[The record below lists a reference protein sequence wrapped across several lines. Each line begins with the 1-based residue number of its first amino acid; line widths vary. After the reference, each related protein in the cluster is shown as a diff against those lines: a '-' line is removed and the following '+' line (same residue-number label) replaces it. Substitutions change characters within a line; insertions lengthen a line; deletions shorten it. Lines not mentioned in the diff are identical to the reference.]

1 MARNKGTF
9 QFAAN
14 FEVRAAEALDP
25 RVVVSTKSEL
35 INKETWPSDG
45 DTLYLYEGLI
55 VAVADEGKVYMLTS
69 VANALAADYSAW
81 KEIGESTTI
90 DIVNNLTSDRTD
102 AALSAAQGKALAA
115 SISAIKVPGYN
126 MVRLDEATAGYSA
139 SYQLQKDGVGVGAV
153 IDIPKDLVVSSGSVK
168 EVTSANTPYE
178 GASVGDLYI
187 ELVLANTTSEPIYIP
202 ANSLVDTYT
211 GSDYISVNGSV
222 ISLNYSSVLSQI
234 KTDLGITD
242 INLSELKANINKL
255 TEDVTANTTA
265 ISNLTTEISNKA
277 DKSDIQSLNT
287 LIANIKV
294 KDVDTSA
301 IGGIALTLSDEG
313 VLGINANITTSDIT
327 LSEAIGDNAK
337 GASLQATLSNLNT
350 KITSAISGGLT
361 NITVGNG
368 LEVTDVE
375 NNSQKIS
382 LKIRENSSISVDETG
397 LYLNWI
403 EEN

>member
-55 VAVADEGKVYMLTS
+55 VAVADEGKAYMLTS

-81 KEIGESTTI
+81 KEISESTII

-115 SISAIKVPGYN
+115 SISAIKVPGYT
-126 MVRLDEATAGYSA
+126 MAKLDSATEGYSA
-139 SYQLQKDGVGVGAV
+139 SYQLQKDGQGIGAV
-153 IDIPKDLVVSSGSVK
+153 INIPRDLVVSAGSVK
-168 EVTSANTPYE
+168 EVTAENNPYS
-178 GASVGDLYI
+178 GAKVGDLYI
-187 ELVLANTTSEPIYIP
+187 ELVLANNAADPIYIP
-202 ANSLVDTYT
+202 VNKLVDTYT
-211 GSDYISVNGSV
+211 SSDYITVADSV
-222 ISLNYSSVLSQI
+222 ISLNYSSVLNQV
-234 KTDLGITD
+234 KTDLNWTELQTTVNSHKDLIQG
-242 INLSELKANINKL
+242 LSNELDNAATKDEVKAVNDLVAAIPVKSV
-255 TEDVTANTTA
+255 DTTA
-265 ISNLTTEISNKA
+265 SNG
-277 DKSDIQSLNT
+277 
-287 LIANIKV
+287 V
-294 KDVDTSA
+294 
-301 IGGIALTLSDEG
+301 ALTLDESG
-313 VLGINANITTSDIT
+313 KLGLTANIATSDIKLSAAVGT
-327 LSEAIGDNAK
+327 LPKDTD
-337 GASLQATLSNLNT
+337 LQTTLELLNT
-350 KITSAISGGLT
+350 KITSAISEGLT

-368 LEVTDVE
+368 LEVTDVKD
-375 NNSQKIS
+375 NSQKIS